1 MTAAHLL
8 TYISAAVL
16 LQVLLAV
23 TFTLWKRRTA
33 VVTTLVEATPIA
45 AKVDSA
51 WSGWRDFRVVRRE
64 WEDANQC
71 QCSFYLEPVDGAVLQ
86 PFKPGQFLTFSLPV
100 ASQISVTRCYSL
112 SDAPHPQHFRITV
125 KRVVT
130 PDHLPDVLPGVASS
144 HLHDQV
150 QVGDVLAVRAP
161 SGHFFLHTDSEV
173 PVVLIGGGIG
183 ITPMMSML
191 EWSLQMHPTRVA
203 HLFYG
208 VRNGTD
214 HAFKS
219 VLESL
224 AQRHA
229 NMHLHIVYSRPGPAD
244 ALGQDYQHTG
254 HVDIGLIKQTLPHGR
269 HQFYICG
276 SAPMMESLVPAL
288 ASWGVQRSDLL
299 FEAFGPAS
307 VRLPGDA
314 VTPTPTADAV
324 PVEIHFATSGRTLQW
339 QATDGSL
346 LDFAERH
353 GIAMASGCRA
363 GGCGCCETRITQGE
377 VRYDNPPDYDAAPGH
392 CLPCVARPAT
402 AALGL
407 SA

>member
-1 MTAAHLL
+1 MTAAQLL
-8 TYISAAVL
+8 TTISVALL
-16 LQVLLAV
+16 LQVLLGAA
-23 TFTLWKRRTA
+23 FALWKRKGA
-33 VVTTLVEATPIA
+33 VAPTVVDAAPMA

-64 WEDANQC
+64 WEDANQS
-71 QCSFYLEPVDGAVLQ
+71 QCSFYLEPVDGAALK

-100 ASQISVTRCYSL
+100 SPERSVTRCYSL

-125 KRVVT
+125 KRAVA

-150 QVGDVLAVRAP
+150 QVGAVLAVRAP

-191 EWSLQMHPTRVA
+191 AWSLQMQPTRVV

-224 AQRHA
+224 RSA
-229 NMHLHIVYSRPGPAD
+229 
-244 ALGQDYQHTG
+244 
-254 HVDIGLIKQTLPHGR
+254 TLTCTC
-269 HQFYICG
+269 I
-276 SAPMMESLVPAL
+276 
-288 ASWGVQRSDLL
+288 L
-299 FEAFGPAS
+299 F
-307 VRLPGDA
+307 
-314 VTPTPTADAV
+314 
-324 PVEIHFATSGRTLQW
+324 
-339 QATDGSL
+339 
-346 LDFAERH
+346 
-353 GIAMASGCRA
+353 
-363 GGCGCCETRITQGE
+363 
-377 VRYDNPPDYDAAPGH
+377 
-392 CLPCVARPAT
+392 T
-402 AALGL
+402 AAQGL
-407 SA
+407 QMHWVRTISIQGTLISA